1 MHKIAQ
7 KIPLL
12 LAEVIKGHLWWCW
25 GPQMPQSWRKQ
36 MGSTNFFWV
45 VVLPHV
51 KFWILEQSVQWYV
64 GRPCVSWAGKHGG
77 RRGPNKRRKRRL
89 RLHTDVF

>member
-1 MHKIAQ
+1 MFIFRYKLLIKSIMHKIAQ

-36 MGSTNFFWV
+36 MGSTNFFW
-45 VVLPHV
+45 LLSYLTSN
-51 KFWILEQSVQWYV
+51 F
-64 GRPCVSWAGKHGG
+64 GSWSKASSGM
-77 RRGPNKRRKRRL
+77 L
-89 RLHTDVF
+89 VDLV